1 MNHRTMFEKYPM
13 GFTEYRQW
21 SEYAHNMWDKHDL
34 GCEHF
39 GEEWLQLWDALG
51 RVLELPVRIEYL
63 DEFGD
68 DGWYPART
76 ARPTL
81 ARALV
86 WCVDEWERHQNR
98 VRIVI
103 VGGDLNR
110 TVVKEWG
117 GK

>member
-1 MNHRTMFEKYPM
+1 MFEKYPF
-13 GFTEYRQW
+13 GFKLFGDWNVQLRAMHTR
-21 SEYAHNMWDKHDL
+21 HPL
-34 GCEHF
+34 GCKLF
-39 GEEWLQLWDALG
+39 GLRWLRLWDALG

-86 WCVDEWERHQNR
+86 WCVDQWERHQNR